1 MLELVTDASLEALHN
16 VLAMPPPEDDPKLAL
31 KHGHLMVAAAR
42 TGINAQLRVDENR
55 LRSRR
60 DDILPRILETI
71 KAEKAK
77 LVSVN

>member
-16 VLAMPPPEDDPKLAL
+16 VLNMPSDFDDPKLAL

-55 LRSRR
+55 LRQRR
-60 DDILPRILETI
+60 DDILPRILETLR
-71 KAEKAK
+71 AEKAK
-77 LVSVN
+77 LVNAI